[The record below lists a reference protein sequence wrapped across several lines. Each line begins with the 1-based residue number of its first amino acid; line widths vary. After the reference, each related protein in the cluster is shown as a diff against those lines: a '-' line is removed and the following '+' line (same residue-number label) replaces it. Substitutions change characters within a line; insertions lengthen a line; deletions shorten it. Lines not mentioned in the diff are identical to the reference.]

1 MKILIIED
9 DSSIRNVLRIGLE
22 SKAFAIDLA
31 EDGERGSFMART
43 NNYDLI
49 ILDNVLPKKTGGHI
63 CKEIRDLEIYTPIL
77 MLSAKSEVLCKI
89 ELLNLGADDYMTK
102 PFSFDELLARIYA
115 LIRRPKYI
123 QNEIINVNNLKLD
136 RRKQTIYYDDKEL
149 TLTKKEFSLLEY
161 LIVNKN
167 TVLSR
172 GQILDNVW
180 DLRSDPFSNTIET
193 HIRNVRVK
201 IKDEAKKIIESI
213 HGRGYR
219 LNAH

>member
-43 NNYDLI
+43 NTYDLI

-63 CKEIRDLEIYTPIL
+63 CKEIRDLEIFTPIL
-77 MLSAKSEVLCKI
+77 MLSAKSEVLSKI

-115 LIRRPKYI
+115 LTRRPRYI
-123 QNEIINVNNLKLD
+123 QNEVIKVNNLKLD
-136 RRKQTIYYDDKEL
+136 RRKQTIYFDDKEL
-149 TLTKKEFSLLEY
+149 MLTKKEFSLLEY

-180 DLRSDPFSNTIET
+180 DLSSDPFSNTIET

-201 IKDEAKKIIESI
+201 IKDEAKDIIESI

-219 LNAH
+219 LNTH